1 MPVQRWCEIDSR
13 SVSIDGNSIGSPRAR
28 QVVDHFRSNPG
39 YWCEPGIDTAFHT
52 GLNVHVTT
60 QGPTGHVVPVH
71 PSCFVKRAAHPAL
84 DTATGRDQAVDNEL
98 TALGII
104 FTEFYYWLTVVLMFF
119 IHVGFCMY
127 EVGVSRHKNHMHTL
141 MKNTMLIPL
150 VTITFFF
157 FGWWIYF
164 AFPNG
169 PGIIGGLVE
178 APHAVAWSEV
188 MGAHMGGADDLENGW
203 ARINGVFWAAF
214 LLFSWTAASIV
225 SGSVIERIKSSGFWI
240 LAVGIGSVFWI
251 IDAAWGWH
259 AEGWMVQLL
268 GYHDAYASG
277 VIHAIAGGF
286 ALGIL
291 VVLGPRIGKF
301 APDGTPRNI
310 NPRNPWLVTIG
321 LFLIYTGF
329 WGFYVACNIPMWD
342 IQAGDEVFY
351 SATNIYLGPTT
362 LSAIT
367 MNFLMSL
374 AGGLLMGYIVSKG
387 DAFWT
392 YSSGLA
398 GIIAASA
405 GNDLYHPIQAM
416 IIAGLGVVFMY
427 KVHYWV
433 ERTFKVDDAVGAVA
447 VHGYAGFFG
456 VVVAGFV
463 LWGYPSSPTDGYAS
477 INPLGQFV
485 GALIMFGLLGFL
497 PGWIMAKILNGFGLL
512 RIPRQVE
519 LMGLDTAAIRE
530 LAAEEQAIIDAE
542 NEAAGKA

>member
-1 MPVQRWCEIDSR
+1 M
-13 SVSIDGNSIGSPRAR
+13 
-28 QVVDHFRSNPG
+28 
-39 YWCEPGIDTAFHT
+39 
-52 GLNVHVTT
+52 
-60 QGPTGHVVPVH
+60 
-71 PSCFVKRAAHPAL
+71 
-84 DTATGRDQAVDNEL
+84 DNEL

-104 FTEFYYWLTVVLMFF
+104 FTEFYYWLTVVIMFL

-127 EVGVSRHKNHMHTL
+127 EVGASRHKNHMHTL
-141 MKNTMLIPL
+141 MKNTMIIPL
-150 VTITFFF
+150 VTVTFFF

-169 PGIIGGLVE
+169 PWIIGDLVE
-178 APHAVAWSEV
+178 APHAVVNSEALGV
-188 MGAHMGGADDLENGW
+188 HMGAGEFNGW
-203 ARINGVFWAAF
+203 ERINGVFWAAF

-240 LAVGIGSVFWI
+240 LAVLIGSVFWI

-286 ALGIL
+286 ALG
-291 VVLGPRIGKF
+291 VLIPLGARIGKF
-301 APDGTPRNI
+301 SADGTPRSI

-342 IQAGDEVFY
+342 IQAGDGVFY
-351 SATNIYLGPTT
+351 SATNIYLAPTT
-362 LSAIT
+362 LSGIT
-367 MNFLMSL
+367 FNFLMSL
-374 AGGLLMGYIVSKG
+374 SGGLMAGYVVSKG
-387 DAFWT
+387 DPFWT

-416 IIAGLGVVFMY
+416 FIAAITIPIIY
-427 KVHYWV
+427 KMHFWV
-433 ERTFKVDDAVGAVA
+433 ERKFKIDDAVGAVA
-447 VHGYAGFFG
+447 VHGYAGFIG
-456 VVVAGFV
+456 VVIAGFM
-463 LWGYPSSPTDGYAS
+463 LWGYPSSPNPEYATV
-477 INPLGQFV
+477 NPLGQLV

-497 PGWIMAKILNGFGLL
+497 PGYVFASLLKKFDMLRVPPEVEIL
-512 RIPRQVE
+512 
-519 LMGLDTAAIRE
+519 GLDISAHVSDVND
-530 LAAEEQAIIDAE
+530 EQAIIDAE
-542 NEAAGKA
+542 RAYLDTLNSN